1 MKRFFKPI
9 FICMLSAALAAT
21 ACRREPVPG
30 GPDTGEEIRVPIELS
45 CEPLPTETGEVD
57 ILTRSSH
64 PATALTTVSNVN
76 YYLFKGGNLVGQRYF
91 SDAAGFYVSVPSET
105 DSYNLYLLANV
116 GQKTLPASTAESA
129 IGTALCV
136 DYGSRSNYFSTIQS
150 SGFPMSN
157 VVTGFSVSSGARYT
171 LKRLVHTLYVKMD
184 TEELSTSSM
193 TFTGVQ
199 IKQAPRNIYPF
210 AAGGSKATAVMDGDA
225 ANLSAS
231 DIERL
236 NAGETVTLYL
246 LENMRGTLIPGNTS
260 WKTKVPSRIS
270 STSERLLASYIEITA
285 AVQTPTALY
294 ENNIYRAYL
303 GADATDFSVERSTYF
318 LLNNCFTNDMV
329 EDEDWRIE
337 GDEPTVNSQLCFA
350 DTRFTYET
358 AYDAYKNMTGDNEY
372 RPFQEV
378 SSFFTMKGFT
388 AVYYIYR
395 SNPNIDYT
403 LTVDKGSG
411 VEPYVSYRRSRI
423 DEHFEALMIN
433 TNQPVSTNSYYF
445 SEGGF
450 ASNFPTKDVVFTLR
464 STDGLIT
471 KTFTAKVLY
480 NALGVKFHY
489 DNVGKAVA
497 TTDDGILN
505 MYMVN
510 PLNLRVRVSISGT
523 VNGYVSYKPNGTVF
537 GSQSKS
543 PEIYIR
549 TGGVYNV
556 TGGPVRMDTYQN
568 NTDLGGEVQDRDG
581 FYEYFKSIWNT
592 TGWDSYTKLN
602 GSNGYHKHAHPTK
615 LRFGVTMNF
624 DSPNSRRLKPES
636 GMVLPVY
643 FVNGEYQT
651 NADGVGFGAGTDWG
665 FEWDHFD
672 KEGSS
677 SYDRY
682 RFLRHIDTPNKSLY
696 NYDNEVPIN
705 VSINGTN
712 KWRTN
717 NPGIPVA
724 SSYSDTYFSD
734 LGF

>member
-1 MKRFFKPI
+1 MRLLRLFLPI
-9 FICMLSAALAAT
+9 IIGFALLSCSKERPLI
-21 ACRREPVPG
+21 RQG
-30 GPDTGEEIRVPIELS
+30 GGAELRIPLELS

-57 ILTRSSH
+57 ITRSSH

-76 YYLFKGGNLVGQRYF
+76 YYLFRNGALAKQEYF
-91 SDAAGFYVSVPSET
+91 SNAANFFVTLPDGEAT
-105 DSYNLYLLANV
+105 YNLYLLANV
-116 GQKTLPASTAESA
+116 GQKTLPSSTAESA

-157 VVTGFSVSSGARYT
+157 VITGFNSSSGARYT
-171 LKRLVHTLYVKMD
+171 LKRLVHTLYVTMNTD
-184 TEELSTSSM
+184 ELSATSM
-193 TFTGVQ
+193 NFTGVQ
-199 IKQAPRNIYPF
+199 IKQAPRNVYPF
-210 AAGGSKATAVMDGDA
+210 ATGGSKATAVMDGDA

-270 STSERLLASYIEITA
+270 STSDRSLASYIEITA
-285 AVQTPTALY
+285 EVQTPTALY

-303 GADATDFSVERSTYF
+303 GTTAYDFDVERSTYF
-318 LLNNCFTNDMV
+318 LLNNNFTNDMV
-329 EDEDWRIE
+329 VDEDWRIE

-358 AYDAYKNMTGDNEY
+358 AYDGYKTGPNSTSDNEY
-372 RPFQEV
+372 RPFKEV
-378 SSFFTMKGFT
+378 SSFYTMKGFT

-395 SNPNIDYT
+395 SNPDIDYT

-411 VEPYVSYRRSRI
+411 VEPYVSYRRSRL
-423 DEHFEALMIN
+423 DDNFEAIMIN

-445 SEGGF
+445 SEGGW
-450 ASNFPTKDVVFTLR
+450 AQNFPTKDVVFTLR
-464 STDGLIT
+464 SADGLIT
-471 KTFTAKVLY
+471 KTFTTKVLY
-480 NALGVKFHY
+480 NSLGVKFHY
-489 DNVGKAVA
+489 DNVGLAVA
-497 TTDDGILN
+497 TNDDGILN
-505 MYMVN
+505 MYMTN
-510 PLNLRVRVSISGT
+510 PLNLRVRVSIAGT
-523 VNGYVSYKPNGTVF
+523 VYGYVSYKPNGTVF
-537 GSQSKS
+537 GSKSQS
-543 PEIYIR
+543 PEISIR
-549 TGGVYNV
+549 TGGLYNV
-556 TGGPVRMDTYQN
+556 TGGAVRMDTYQN
-568 NTDLGGEVQDRDG
+568 NTDLGGEYQERDG
-581 FYEYFKSIWNT
+581 FYQYFKSIWNT

-615 LRFGVTMNF
+615 LRFGVTMTF

-643 FVNGEYQT
+643 FVNGEFQQ
-651 NADGVGFGAGTDWG
+651 NSDGVGYGAGTDWG